1 MSHHDWQ
8 NRTRLLTGEAGI
20 SKLAAS
26 HILVAGLGGVGAYA
40 AEQLARAGVGKLTL
54 VDGDTVHNSN
64 RNRQLPA
71 LLSTLG
77 RPKTEVI
84 AERLR
89 DINPDIELHLVNAY
103 IKDELLIELVQQP
116 YDYVI
121 DAIDTLAP
129 KVYLLYYAHQ
139 YGHKVVSS
147 MGAGGKFDPSM
158 IQVVDI
164 AQTRQCRLAYYIRKK
179 LHKLGVWEGITAV
192 YSTEVVAKTRVRA
205 ESGEMNKRSTVGTIS
220 YMPAMFGMHCASVVI
235 RHLLNT
241 TNAGENAFG

>member
-1 MSHHDWQ
+1 MNKQDWQ
-8 NRTRLLTGEAGI
+8 TRTRLLAGDQGLKRF
-20 SKLAAS
+20 SES
-26 HILVAGLGGVGAYA
+26 HILIAGLGGVGAYA

-71 LLSTLG
+71 LISTLG
-77 RPKTEVI
+77 MPKTEVV
-84 AERLR
+84 AARLR
-89 DINPDIELHLVNAY
+89 DINPTIELVLVNAY
-103 IKDELLIELVQQP
+103 IKDQLLIDLVEQP

-129 KVYLLYYAHQ
+129 KVYLLFFAHK

-147 MGAGGKFDPSM
+147 MGAGGKFDPAM

-164 AQTRQCRLAYYIRKK
+164 SETQQCRLAYYIRKK
-179 LHKLGVWEGITAV
+179 LHKLGVWKGITAV
-192 YSTEVVAKTRVRA
+192 YSTEVVSKSSVKA

-220 YMPAMFGMHCASVVI
+220 YMPAMFGMYCASVVL
-235 RHLLNT
+235 RSLL
-241 TNAGENAFG
+241 AED